1 MPSTTSMI
9 SFVGPRRARGD
20 GDGDGDGDLLLNLSD
35 TNLANAFPGAF
46 EAASVVRPSARRPTT
61 RRGDDEE
68 DARGEAKRAVE
79 SASSRIGTRHR
90 VRRHEIHY
98 FACEKY
104 NMERG
109 WSRSRII
116 RDARNNFV
124 CGIVVGAFG
133 RVDDGAMESRGDGGD
148 APAERALVLNELP
161 RVLDETKHLEHEQ

>member
-1 MPSTTSMI
+1 M
-9 SFVGPRRARGD
+9 
-20 GDGDGDGDLLLNLSD
+20 LNLSD

-61 RRGDDEE
+61 RRGYDEE
-68 DARGEAKRAVE
+68 DARGEARRAVE
-79 SASSRIGTRHR
+79 RGSSRIGTRHR

-98 FACEKY
+98 FACKKY
-104 NMERG
+104 NMRRARERATVERG

-116 RDARNNFV
+116 RDARNSFV

-161 RVLDETKHLEHEQ
+161 HVLDETKHLEHEQ